1 MRSWTTIVKGHPGI
15 YLHDIVCGLK
25 YPSSRRLLTKTRDLK
40 VAFYTI
46 TLEMSEGALH
56 TSLRL
61 QTDFLRRE
69 NARQDL

>member
-1 MRSWTTIVKGHPGI
+1 MIPQTKIVKGHPGI
-15 YLHDIVCGLK
+15 DLWDIACGVK
-25 YPSSRRLLTKTRDLK
+25 YPSSRRMLHKARDLK

-46 TLEMSEGALH
+46 TFEITEGALH

-61 QTDFLRRE
+61 QTDYLRRE

>member
-15 YLHDIVCGLK
+15 DLWDIACGLK
-25 YPSSRRLLTKTRDLK
+25 YPSSRRLLTKARDLK

-46 TLEMSEGALH
+46 TMGISEGALH

-61 QTDFLRRE
+61 QTDYLRRKKD
-69 NARQDL
+69 AL